1 MRTNCACCTLGRKAY
16 PRLPSTALVVAI
28 LEVDSEKK
36 KHELIL
42 LQAEHSEYLFKRENE
57 ILDKI
62 EQEQLLTPEEQM
74 LFLMRNLQQI
84 NESLRQIAQ
93 NTQRD

>member
-1 MRTNCACCTLGRKAY
+1 MQTVRHAHHCRKAY
-16 PRLPSTALVVAI
+16 PWLPSATVSVAA
-28 LEVDSEKK
+28 LEVDTQRKK
-36 KHELIL
+36 LELIL

-62 EQEQLLTPEEQM
+62 EQEQPLTPEERM
-74 LFLMRNLQQI
+74 LFLMRNFQQM

>member
-1 MRTNCACCTLGRKAY
+1 MRDAHHRRKAY
-16 PRLPSTALVVAI
+16 PRLPSETFPVAI
-28 LEVDSEKK
+28 LEVDTEKK

-74 LFLMRNLQQI
+74 LFLMRNLQQV

>member
-1 MRTNCACCTLGRKAY
+1 M
-16 PRLPSTALVVAI
+16 PSATVSVAA
-28 LEVDSEKK
+28 LEVDTQRKK
-36 KHELIL
+36 LELIL

-62 EQEQLLTPEEQM
+62 EQEQPLTPEERM
-74 LFLMRNLQQI
+74 LFLMRNFQQM